1 MVSEAETEEIRDPII
16 VAKSNRFEMLKNNEF
31 RFILMTVGI
40 YSQKGGILHLLLKV
54 TLAQQK

>member
-1 MVSEAETEEIRDPII
+1 MVSEAETEEIKDPRIM
-16 VAKSNRFEMLKNNEF
+16 AKSNKLEMLKNNEF

-40 YSQKGGILHLLLKV
+40 YSQKGVIIHLLLKV